1 MAGRTLVQQGEVWL
15 DGRLLRY
22 RVRRIP
28 RRRHVHLQ
36 VGDDAVIEVRAPYR
50 FSDEAARSAIHA
62 NAAWLNGALARAA
75 QRRSERPA
83 LVDGAVLPFLDEQL
97 ELRLRDPMGTSP
109 VSGRRA
115 AGRAWRQACR
125 LHVWCPD
132 DNEQVLRSLLCD
144 WYRRQ
149 ARDHLEVR
157 LRLLAPRL
165 SVQPS
170 SISIRAQKTRWGSCS
185 SRGVISLNWRLML
198 VPGHLADY
206 VLVHE
211 LCHLRHLDHSP
222 AFWSLVA
229 SVLPEHRRLRAELRD
244 IQGRLPL

>member
-1 MAGRTLVQQGEVWL
+1 M
-15 DGRLLRY
+15 
-22 RVRRIP
+22 
-28 RRRHVHLQ
+28 
-36 VGDDAVIEVRAPYR
+36 
-50 FSDEAARSAIHA
+50 
-62 NAAWLNGALARAA
+62 
-75 QRRSERPA
+75 
-83 LVDGAVLPFLDEQL
+83 
-97 ELRLRDPMGTSP
+97 
-109 VSGRRA
+109 
-115 AGRAWRQACR
+115 
-125 LHVWCPD
+125 HVWSPD

-149 ARDHLEVR
+149 ARDHRELR